1 MVLEHVA
8 LWTYKLDLLKD
19 FYVKYFGGKPTK
31 KYVNSPKKFSS
42 YFIAF
47 EGGTRLEIMQM
58 PNIPAHSYD
67 IRKQFTGLIH
77 IAFGMNSQEEVTKLT
92 ERLQTDGYEVV
103 EPLHVTGDGY
113 FESVILDP
121 DENRVELTY
130 KL

>member
-8 LWTYKLDLLKD
+8 LWTYKLDELKD
-19 FYVKYFGGKPTK
+19 FYVKYFDGKAGK
-31 KYVNSPKKFSS
+31 KYNNVAKKFSS
-42 YFIAF
+42 YFLEF
-47 EGGTRLEIMQM
+47 ESGARLELMQM
-58 PNIPAHSYD
+58 PKIPAHSYD

-77 IAFGMNSQEEVTKLT
+77 IAFGLNSQEEVTKLT
-92 ERLQTDGYEVV
+92 ERLQRDGFEVI
-103 EPLHVTGDGY
+103 EPLRVTGDGY